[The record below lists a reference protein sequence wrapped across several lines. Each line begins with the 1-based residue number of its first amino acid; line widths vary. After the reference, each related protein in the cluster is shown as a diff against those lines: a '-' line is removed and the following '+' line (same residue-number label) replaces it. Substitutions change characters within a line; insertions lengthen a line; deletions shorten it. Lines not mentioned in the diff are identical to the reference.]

1 MEGWWCLRCAWIYY
15 LRKRTGQEHGTHPV
29 HCGYLLMFVH
39 SATCFPATRGTVA
52 AVACKSSHGDRERKD
67 KGHQTRSNLLH
78 KQFSYSFV
86 VFQDERLA
94 AQKSAPPETERGSSL
109 DPQNVDS

>member
-1 MEGWWCLRCAWIYY
+1 MEGWWCLKCVDLLSTETNRAGAWHPP
-15 LRKRTGQEHGTHPV
+15 GHG
-29 HCGYLLMFVH
+29 GYLFMFVH
-39 SATCFPATRGTVA
+39 SATPFPATPGTVA